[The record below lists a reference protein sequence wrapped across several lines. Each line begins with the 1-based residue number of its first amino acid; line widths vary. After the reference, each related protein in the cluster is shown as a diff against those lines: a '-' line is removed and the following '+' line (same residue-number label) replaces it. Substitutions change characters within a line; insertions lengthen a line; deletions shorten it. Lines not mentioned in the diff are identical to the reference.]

1 MRTMSSTLTSVNRK
15 SLVAEVID
23 ALRGKV
29 NDGTWLPGHRI
40 PPETMLAEQLGIG
53 RNTLRQAIGVLAQ
66 SELLEVRQGD
76 GTYVRRAVDPAET
89 MEKLNAATL
98 KDHLELHRTL
108 EGEAAR
114 LAALRRTSAD
124 LDALHKLLVLRKDYA
139 EQKDTDGFN
148 RHDKAFHLRVA
159 EASHNSALFELYRY
173 FASTSEARVQ
183 AFSQQGT
190 ILELD
195 HAAHEALLNAIEQR
209 NSVAAMAAA
218 QALFEPL
225 LTALSLSKPA

>member
-1 MRTMSSTLTSVNRK
+1 M
-15 SLVAEVID
+15 VAEVI
-23 ALRGKV
+23 AVLRGKV
-29 NDGTWLPGHRI
+29 NDGTWQPGYRI
-40 PPETMLAEQLGIG
+40 PPEATLAEQLGIG

-89 MEKLNAATL
+89 MEKLNGATL

-114 LAALRRTSAD
+114 LAALRRTTAD
-124 LDALHKLLVLRKDYA
+124 LDALHRLLALRKEYA
-139 EQKDTDGFN
+139 EQNDTDGFN
-148 RHDKAFHLRVA
+148 RQDKAFHLRIA
-159 EASHNSALFELYRY
+159 EAAHNSALFELYRY

-183 AFSQQGT
+183 AIAQQGT

-195 HAAHEALLNAIEQR
+195 HTAHEALLSAIEQR
-209 NSVAAMAAA
+209 NSFAAMAAA
-218 QALFEPL
+218 QALFDPVL
-225 LTALSLSKPA
+225 DSLSLHTSA